1 MFATNMYVGE
11 TGLTTPPFFLNARRG
26 PKAIWGM
33 VNDSSI
39 IVNWPGLSEE
49 GRIDLIPNLLA
60 TDNWI
65 LLIHSLGPAN
75 PITPPFPTGA

>member
-1 MFATNMYVGE
+1 MDVFATNMYVGE

-60 TDNWI
+60 TDN
-65 LLIHSLGPAN
+65 
-75 PITPPFPTGA
+75 